1 MQWKPR
7 EPVLI
12 QGVHLTAA
20 MMQRIDYSFI
30 CNTTQMVYPA
40 KGLSNS
46 LRNTVA
52 SSFARSFKLT
62 DLPLLTPDHSTL
74 ETKWPKQNFTKHR
87 VERQTSFWGSTRLD
101 CILPS
106 SPENSSV
113 PFRRLWRLPGTEEF
127 FSWFHENFCQNFRQM
142 FSKNDVFL
150 LTPKFQFSVFCT
162 VRGYIKLL
170 RTQFWKLSMCTSP
183 ESDVLSFC
191 LCLNLLVFASLRK
204 HEIAAETRVDAPREF
219 SHCLQCLE
227 DETMKQTCGV
237 VCRIKAVV

>member
-7 EPVLI
+7 EPVPI

-20 MMQRIDYSFI
+20 MMQRIDFSFI
-30 CNTTQMVYPA
+30 CSTTQMVYLA

-52 SSFARSFKLT
+52 SSFAKSFKST

-74 ETKWPKQNFTKHR
+74 EIEWQKQNRTKQHR
-87 VERQTSFWGSTRLD
+87 VERQTSFWGSTRQD

-113 PFRRLWRLPGTEEF
+113 PFRRLWRLPGTEGF
-127 FSWFHENFCQNFRQM
+127 FSWFLENFCRNFRKM
-142 FSKNDVFL
+142 FLKNDVFL
-150 LTPKFQFSVFCT
+150 LTPKFQFFVFST

-170 RTQFWKLSMCTSP
+170 RTRFWKLSMYTSLG
-183 ESDVLSFC
+183 SDASSFC
-191 LCLNLLVFASLRK
+191 LCLNSLVFACWENMKML
-204 HEIAAETRVDAPREF
+204 PRQE
-219 SHCLQCLE
+219 STHQESSATVLQCHE
-227 DETMKQTCGV
+227 DDTMKQPCRV
-237 VCRIKAVV
+237 SCRI